1 LFKVLLVKKAGIIN
15 LPRDL
20 EGDMNDMNELAGRM
34 AASLKVHDPDM
45 LVKHL
50 RCLDDKCLLFLNTLK
65 EESVQ
70 YQGLMG
76 ASFRE
81 FVSRWLTTLPSGKIP
96 WCEAANYQQ
105 YLVHGGW
112 YVSGGDEN
120 DENAIDESETGSTT
134 VNPIH
139 TDEEPEGASAGT
151 FFDAQA
157 NLFDAASAECSGHLN
172 RVGDLLAKKVGA
184 GEIGQV
190 VQRVSALLVDLNE
203 LRSITDVSVGSED
216 DSSAKVRR
224 GDTGVG
230 VDSGELYDAATSLME
245 CFDQHGLQL
254 SQLSSLLDVTE
265 PVLTGWKNG
274 SLSSLTRQNDEI
286 SLQVVKNAPR
296 VLDYLL
302 QQQEPR
308 VPVTPQEEVDLNEQ
322 HLIAIQETKD
332 RMEAERREYQR
343 EQQKMTEQSDQILRG
358 LREQL
363 ARVTQE
369 NEDMKNTMAALERA
383 SNMKVHLNPK
393 S

>member
-1 LFKVLLVKKAGIIN
+1 
-15 LPRDL
+15 
-20 EGDMNDMNELAGRM
+20 MNELAGRM

-81 FVSRWLTTLPSGKIP
+81 FLSRWLTTIPSGKIP

-112 YVSGGDEN
+112 YRSGGDDN
-120 DENAIDESETGSTT
+120 TENAIDESETGSTT
-134 VNPIH
+134 VNPIP
-139 TDEEPEGASAGT
+139 TDGEPEGASAGT
-151 FFDAQA
+151 LFDAGA
-157 NLFDAASAECSGHLN
+157 TLFDAASAECSGFLE
-172 RVGDLLAKKVGA
+172 RAGDLLDNYPASKNVGA
-184 GEIGQV
+184 VEIGQV
-190 VQRVSALLVDLNE
+190 VQRTSELLFDVNE
-203 LRSITDVSVGSED
+203 LRSITDVSVGSPD

-224 GDTGVG
+224 GDTGVV
-230 VDSGELYDAATSLME
+230 VDSGEMYDAATSLME
-245 CFDQHGLQL
+245 YFDKHGLQL
-254 SQLSSLLDVTE
+254 SQLSSLLDETE
-265 PVLTGWKNG
+265 SVLAGWKNG

-286 SLQVVKNAPR
+286 SLQVVKNASR

-302 QQQEPR
+302 QQQEPG
-308 VPVTPQEEVDLNEQ
+308 VPGTPQEEVDLNEQ

-358 LREQL
+358 LRDQL

-369 NEDMKNTMAALERA
+369 KEDMKNTMVALERA